1 MWYEWD
7 DNKEELENVLKAL
20 VDFKHAASYLPT
32 LYSVPVG
39 SDGDLEFRMDIL
51 DVTLSNLRTALES
64 HIKLIDKLNNG
75 EMEYDEDGDLIY

>member
-7 DNKEELENVLKAL
+7 DRKEELEKVLRTL
-20 VDFKHAASYLPT
+20 EEFKHAASYLPT
-32 LYSVPVG
+32 LYSVPVD
-39 SDGDLEFRMDIL
+39 SDGNLEFRMDFL
-51 DVTLSNLRTALES
+51 DNTLSSLRWALES